1 MVLSWFDICVDGVGV
16 GGVVLTGNRLVLLS
30 RRARLRIELGY
41 LGGCL
46 FVSFWL
52 TWPWF
57 QRALWQNDKRCIKR
71 RVRGESMVDI

>member
-1 MVLSWFDICVDGVGV
+1 MVLSWFDIYVDGVGV

-71 RVRGESMVDI
+71 RVRGENMVDI